1 MNIHLSWKSG
11 KMYIHQLG
19 GAVHLRCIC
28 INRAIASTPSS
39 GLRSTAFITL
49 NELGLIFI
57 AHRRFPSSR
66 RRPLAS
72 GAECMTSAEPEPI
85 VDPDAKA
92 VTSLRSIRVLVVGIA
107 VRWFGFTFY
116 NLFLLAFLQSTF
128 GLTFAVAG
136 LLIAAISLVTLP
148 LGQVGGAISDLYGR
162 RRMIILSLAGQAVA
176 LAVVAWGFSISSLLV
191 SLGALVVSRSF
202 GIIGSPAAF
211 AYVADSTDVALR
223 AKGLSWLR
231 VGNNLGLTGGV
242 AFGGILL
249 AFVPYWQ
256 LIGLGALT
264 VGAAAIVSAAWLQPS
279 ARDLSIVPTASGSPP
294 STASRGAGFFLWV
307 GQTAY
312 SSFKPIWQ
320 DRTLFLVV
328 LASIPILVVDNQI
341 IYGTPTFGLSIL
353 AIPSGVLGLALALNG
368 LIPVL
373 TQVPLTTALRGR
385 PLTSVG
391 IWGLVVYAL
400 SFVAMGLDSVG
411 RVEVA
416 LVFVLVVIVSTLL
429 GENTTFLTVFTL
441 PLNIAPKDARG
452 KYSGAT
458 VTANGIAGVIAPLLA
473 GVALSYAADPLV
485 TWGILA
491 APAIPAIALL
501 WYLGSHLPQEPN
513 RI

>member
-1 MNIHLSWKSG
+1 
-11 KMYIHQLG
+11 
-19 GAVHLRCIC
+19 
-28 INRAIASTPSS
+28 
-39 GLRSTAFITL
+39 
-49 NELGLIFI
+49 
-57 AHRRFPSSR
+57 
-66 RRPLAS
+66 
-72 GAECMTSAEPEPI
+72 MTSAELERI
-85 VDPDAKA
+85 ADPAAKA

-116 NLFLLAFLQSTF
+116 NLFLLAFFQSTF
-128 GLTFAVAG
+128 GLTYAVAG
-136 LLIAAISLVTLP
+136 LYIAAISVVTLP
-148 LGQVGGAISDLYGR
+148 LGLVGGAISDLYGR
-162 RRMIILSLAGQAVA
+162 RRMIVLSLAGQAVA

-231 VGNNLGLTGGV
+231 VGNNLGLSGGV

-256 LIGLGALT
+256 LIALGALT
-264 VGAAAIVSAAWLQPS
+264 VGTAAIVSAAWLKPS
-279 ARDLSIVPTASGSPP
+279 ARDRSIVLTASGSPP
-294 STASRGAGFFLWV
+294 SKAHQGAGFFLWV

-312 SSFKPIWQ
+312 SSFKSIWR
-320 DRTLFLVV
+320 DRTLFLLV

-341 IYGTPTFGLSIL
+341 IYGTSTFGLSIL

-373 TQVPLTTALRGR
+373 TTVPLTRALKGR
-385 PLTSVG
+385 SLTSVG
-391 IWGLVVYAL
+391 IWGVMAYAL
-400 SFVAMGLDSVG
+400 SFVAMGLDAVG
-411 RVEVA
+411 RVEVV
-416 LVFVLVVIVSTLL
+416 LVFVVVVVVSTLL
-429 GENTTFLTVFTL
+429 GENMTFLTVFTL

-452 KYSGAT
+452 TYSGAIL
-458 VTANGIAGVIAPLLA
+458 TANGIAGIIAPLLA

-491 APAIPAIALL
+491 APALPAIVLL
-501 WYLGSHLPQEPN
+501 WYLGSHIPGEAN